1 MGTSPKVLKGP
12 DETKG
17 EDGLSAETAGG
28 KASNLWRLQDAGLP
42 VPAWFCITADVFHRA
57 LGPIAHDIDSLLA
70 EFQGIDS
77 SNLSA
82 QRLVAKRIAERLKRS
97 RLGPNDVA
105 ELYRRFDSLFISGAL
120 VAVRSSAIGED
131 SAKDSFA
138 GQMDTYLFVP
148 REALVE
154 RVLACFASAFS
165 ERALLYRLHRAADIK
180 TIRAAV
186 IVQQMVEPR
195 VGGVMFT
202 ANPTNGDGGEI
213 VVSAGFGLGEG
224 IVGALVETD
233 TYFLDFETGAAREQE
248 IAGKHSQIVFDRERG
263 SGTRMI
269 GVSAEV
275 SNAPAL
281 SPRQLAALSAL
292 GRKVQALFRSP
303 QDIEWAIDTSDLI
316 FLLQSRPIT
325 TLSGEHENIFDN
337 ANVVESYPGLSTPLS
352 FSYARAG
359 YEACFGQSLRMVG
372 MPETTIQQNAQVHQN
387 LVALLNGRI
396 YYNLSNW
403 YGLFSNAGFE
413 WMLPAWERALGL
425 PRHYVR
431 KPQRTLAQRRA
442 NLRVWLH
449 FAWRFF
455 RAKRDVTAFLRQFAE
470 MQATFRS
477 HDLNAMEAHQLLDLH
492 DHLARGIRRP
502 YGVSILNDSFT
513 QQLYALLGRLIA
525 RFRLGDASALRN
537 ELLCG
542 ERGMESVEPVRSG
555 LELAR
560 SIKSDRR
567 LLALFQDGNDIEAI
581 WRAIHADPQFVGFR
595 DQLAVHLERY
605 GDRTLHELKLESPLA
620 EENPAFVVAIL
631 RNYLRGG
638 QDVDSMEQH
647 EQEIRGQAEQSVRQR
662 LRRHPLRGWV
672 FRWVLRRVRQGIKDR
687 ENLRLARSRFF
698 GMSKRIYRAVE
709 NLFVEK
715 RLLENRD
722 DIFFLSE
729 EEIAGVV
736 RGHSLTQDLQQLV
749 ALRKHE
755 YQRFQAMPLPPRAV
769 SRGIVSAYFR
779 DTKFARSAEGEGETL
794 HGQGCSPGRVVG
806 KAKVVMDPAGD
817 LDIRGE
823 ILVAPMTDPGWV
835 FLMVASKGL
844 ISEKGSLLSH
854 TAIIGRELGIP
865 TIVGVKNATR
875 LIADGQ
881 TIEMDGAA
889 GTVRIIQDQS
899 NERP

>member
-1 MGTSPKVLKGP
+1 MGTSPKVLKVL
-12 DETKG
+12 DATKG
-17 EDGLSAETAGG
+17 EEDLLPETAGG
-28 KASNLWRLQDAGLP
+28 KAYNLRRLQDAGLP
-42 VPAWFCITADVFHRA
+42 VPAWFCITAEVFHKA
-57 LGPIAHDIDSLLA
+57 LGPIAHDIEPLLV
-70 EFQGIDS
+70 EFQSIDS
-77 SNLSA
+77 SNLPA
-82 QRLVAKRIAERLKRS
+82 QRLVARRIAECLKRV
-97 RLGPNDVA
+97 RLGSNDVA
-105 ELYRRFDSLFISGAL
+105 ELYRRFDSLFISGTL

-148 REALVE
+148 REALLE

-165 ERALLYRLHRAADIK
+165 ERALLYRLYRTEDIK
-180 TIRAAV
+180 TIKAAV

-195 VGGVMFT
+195 VAGVMFT
-202 ANPTNGDGGEI
+202 ANPTNGDEEEI

-248 IAGKHSQIVFDRERG
+248 IVGKHSQIVLDRERG

-269 GVSAEV
+269 GVPADV
-275 SNAPAL
+275 SNGPAL
-281 SPRQLAALSAL
+281 SPQQLAALSAL
-292 GRKVQALFRSP
+292 GREVQALYRTP
-303 QDIEWAIDTSDLI
+303 QDIEWAIDTSGRI

-325 TLSGEHENIFDN
+325 TLSSEHESIFDN

-372 MPETTIQQNAQVHQN
+372 MPERTIQQNAQVHQN

-403 YGLFSNAGFE
+403 YGLFADAGFE

-449 FAWRFF
+449 FGWRFC
-455 RAKRDVTAFLRQFAE
+455 RARHDVAAFQRQFAE
-470 MQATFRS
+470 MHGTFKS
-477 HDLNAMEAHQLLDLH
+477 HDLSAMEAHELLGLH
-492 DHLARGIRRP
+492 DHLMGGIRGP

-525 RFRLGDASALRN
+525 RFHLGDASALRN

-560 SIKSDRR
+560 SIKTDQR
-567 LLALFQDGNDIEAI
+567 LLALFQGDSDSEAI
-581 WRAIHADPQFVGFR
+581 WHAIHADPEFVAFR
-595 DQLAVHLERY
+595 NQLALHLERY
-605 GDRTLHELKLESPLA
+605 GDRTIHELKLESPLA
-620 EENPAFVVAIL
+620 EENPVFVVTIL

-647 EQEIRGQAEQSVRQR
+647 EQEIRSRAEQSVKER
-662 LRRHPLRGWV
+662 LRRHPFRGWV

-687 ENLRLARSRFF
+687 ENLRLARSRIF

-709 NLFVEK
+709 NRFIEK

-749 ALRKHE
+749 ALRKRE

-794 HGQGCSPGRVVG
+794 HGQGCSPGRVIG
-806 KAKVVMDPAGD
+806 KAKVVVDPAGD
-817 LDIRGE
+817 LDVRGE

-875 LIADGQ
+875 LIANGQ
-881 TIEMDGAA
+881 TIEIDGAA
-889 GTVRIIQDQS
+889 GTVRIIQDQAS
-899 NERP
+899 ERP

>member
-12 DETKG
+12 DATKG
-17 EDGLSAETAGG
+17 EEGLLPGTVGG
-28 KASNLWRLQDAGLP
+28 KAYNLRRLQDAGLP

-57 LGPIAHDIDSLLA
+57 LGPVAHDIEPLLA
-70 EFQGIDS
+70 EFQSIDS
-77 SNLSA
+77 SNLPA
-82 QRLVAKRIAERLKRS
+82 QRLVAKRIAECLKRS

-105 ELYRRFDSLFISGAL
+105 ELYRRFDSLFTPGAL

-148 REALVE
+148 RKALVE

-165 ERALLYRLHRAADIK
+165 ERALLYRLHRTGDIK

-186 IVQQMVEPR
+186 IVQQMAEPR
-195 VGGVMFT
+195 VAGVLFT
-202 ANPTNGDGGEI
+202 ANPTNGDEGEI

-224 IVGALVETD
+224 IVWALVETD
-233 TYFLDFETGAAREQE
+233 TYFLDFETGVARDQE
-248 IAGKHSQIVFDRERG
+248 IGGKHSQIVFDRERG

-269 GVSAEV
+269 GVPAEV
-275 SNAPAL
+275 STAPAL
-281 SPRQLAALSAL
+281 SSRQLAALSAL
-292 GRKVQALFRSP
+292 GRKVQALFRNP
-303 QDIEWAIDTSDLI
+303 QDIEWAIDASDRI

-325 TLSGEHENIFDN
+325 TLSAEHESIFDN

-372 MPETTIQQNAQVHQN
+372 MPEATIQQNAQVHQN

-403 YGLFSNAGFE
+403 YSLFANAGFE

-425 PRHYVR
+425 PRHYIR

-449 FAWRFF
+449 FIWRFL
-455 RAKRDVTAFLRQFAE
+455 RAKHDVAAFSRQFAE
-470 MQATFRS
+470 MQAAFRS
-477 HDLNAMEAHQLLDLH
+477 RDLNAMEAHELLDLH

-567 LLALFQDGNDIEAI
+567 LLALFQGDNGSESI
-581 WRAIHADPQFVGFR
+581 WRAIHTDPQFVGFR
-595 DQLAVHLERY
+595 DQLALHLERY

-647 EQEIRGQAEQSVRQR
+647 EQEIRSRAEHSVRKH
-662 LRRHPLRGWV
+662 LRGHPLRGWV

-687 ENLRLARSRFF
+687 ENLRLARSRF
-698 GMSKRIYRAVE
+698 
-709 NLFVEK
+709 
-715 RLLENRD
+715 
-722 DIFFLSE
+722 
-729 EEIAGVV
+729 
-736 RGHSLTQDLQQLV
+736 
-749 ALRKHE
+749 
-755 YQRFQAMPLPPRAV
+755 
-769 SRGIVSAYFR
+769 
-779 DTKFARSAEGEGETL
+779 
-794 HGQGCSPGRVVG
+794 
-806 KAKVVMDPAGD
+806 
-817 LDIRGE
+817 
-823 ILVAPMTDPGWV
+823 
-835 FLMVASKGL
+835 
-844 ISEKGSLLSH
+844 
-854 TAIIGRELGIP
+854 
-865 TIVGVKNATR
+865 
-875 LIADGQ
+875 
-881 TIEMDGAA
+881 
-889 GTVRIIQDQS
+889 
-899 NERP
+899 